1 MSVTFSPEEI
11 IQANQLRSLSQKEL
25 QNALETHE
33 KLGVYFS
40 NKGLS
45 AVVMQYQRYKVLV
58 ERLEMLEEELENM
71 ELEREFGCRAHTP
84 VEHWIEQP
92 EGMSALELFRQ
103 RQKDGAKE

>member
-1 MSVTFSPEEI
+1 MSSTFSPEEI

-25 QNALETHE
+25 QNALEVHE

-45 AVVMQYQRYKVLV
+45 VVMMQYQRYKALV
-58 ERLEMLEEELENM
+58 ERLEGLEEKLENM
-71 ELEREFGCRAHTP
+71 EFERAFGHRANTP

-92 EGMSALELFRQ
+92 EGMSTLERYRQ
-103 RQKDGAKE
+103 HQKDGAKE